1 MQNYNWIQHHLTGL
15 YQCESKEILDTKGV
29 IGLIERLIGQPIN
42 SVQDLY
48 KAVSRKQ
55 EYVHY
60 AMNELC
66 TCTEIGEGT
75 VDWMEEN
82 PLEDIKGMR

>member
-1 MQNYNWIQHHLTGL
+1 M
-15 YQCESKEILDTKGV
+15 GV
-29 IGLIERLIGQPIN
+29 IGLIEQSIGQPIN

-66 TCTEIGEGT
+66 TCTEIGKGT